1 MSATLDPKLFQDDFK
16 SVLKQSSI
24 MSTREYN
31 VPVVKCTVSR
41 FEVELFYLDDLKR
54 ILYLSDKEVKCAM
67 KY

>member
-24 MSTREYN
+24 MSTRDYN

-41 FEVELFYLDDLKR
+41 FEVELF
-54 ILYLSDKEVKCAM
+54 
-67 KY
+67 